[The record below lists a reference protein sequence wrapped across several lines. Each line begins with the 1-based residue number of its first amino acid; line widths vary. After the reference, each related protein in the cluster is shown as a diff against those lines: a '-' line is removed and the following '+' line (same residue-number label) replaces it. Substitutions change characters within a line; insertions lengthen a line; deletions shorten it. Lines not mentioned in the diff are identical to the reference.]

1 MKRMFAMVLALCCLA
16 ALMGGCKDKEPAM
29 DDGGRFQ
36 EILSGSQQD
45 DRYDP
50 DDPDPQPGQSV
61 KYEAGVVAEP
71 LNEAVMSAPPV
82 NGLQDLRYWVDD
94 IEDTELRSEP
104 SENNGEQ
111 IYTYTSEMDIVRAYL
126 RMLQKNGWTL
136 VGEEEG
142 YKGGYYSWGLT
153 CDAVPDADKFGQM
166 FTDTPCHLSIYWTDS
181 ERYKFTFAISE
192 DILVC
197 DLGLRMEDGRVS
209 TGPAGRS
216 AFAGLERLEDGSFRT
231 TDGRLMVH
239 PGSAMVIRDGKT
251 YTVDAS
257 YENDGRYERVKTEYY
272 YRNEGFAL
280 TFPESSLWEGDI
292 FRLWDLD
299 GYRTNREPDGA
310 KAGHRN
316 VDYLQVH
323 IACDGDWI
331 TPGRDEDEYESL
343 FVRLMYREEGGMMV
357 FYISAEFDDEP
368 EEIEALVAVDMSLG
382 QGEVLDATYLQV
394 GDKIT
399 LRYTPPVGSESYQV
413 YTWQVLE
420 GDENVWID
428 GTGTTCE
435 VRAMDAGSAVI
446 RVTYEYTEDGYNVLT
461 GNPEHQHRSATQ
473 DYYFIIE

>member
-1 MKRMFAMVLALCCLA
+1 MEEQQKNQKKALFKVLYYALLGFFVLVFVFSA
-16 ALMGGCKDKEPAM
+16 IYIADYMIEAE
-29 DDGGRFQ
+29 Q
-36 EILSGSQQD
+36 TGSE
-45 DRYDP
+45 Y
-50 DDPDPQPGQSV
+50 
-61 KYEAGVVAEP
+61 K
-71 LNEAVMSAPPV
+71 N
-82 NGLQDLRYWVDD
+82 LQDQYEEHSRPPITAATDA
-94 IEDTELRSEP
+94 TEETGETGEPSTEGTEP
-104 SENNGEQ
+104 SEPTDPPVPTEPTILPELQPFYEQ
-111 IYTYTSEMDIVRAYL
+111 NPE
-126 RMLQKNGWTL
+126 L
-136 VGEEEG
+136 VGWIRIEG
-142 YKGGYYSWGLT
+142 TDIHYPVVQSPERPNYYLDHTFEGRS
-153 CDAVPDADKFGQM
+153 
-166 FTDTPCHLSIYWTDS
+166 S
-181 ERYKFTFAISE
+181 ERGAIYVREACDVFAPSDNIT
-192 DILVC
+192 IY
-197 DLGLRMEDGRVS
+197 GHHMK
-209 TGPAGRS
+209 AGNKY
-216 AFAGLERLEDGSFRT
+216 GTMFR
-231 TDGRLMVH
+231 
-239 PGSAMVIRDGKT
+239 
-251 YTVDAS
+251 
-257 YENDGRYERVKTEYY
+257 
-272 YRNEGFAL
+272 
-280 TFPESSLWEGDI
+280 
-292 FRLWDLD
+292 DLD